1 MEDRQPGGLVL
12 DFVTDEAE
20 APARAAFLRAAGLDV
35 SAWRPLIPGRTD
47 VPRRWTEDPAVL
59 LVGEDAPGTYEGT
72 ELDGARSQAPGA
84 RTVTL
89 RRYPRPS
96 QGSCSGEPTN
106 GLLLVLI
113 SPKDPDQAQ
122 ALRDWGDF
130 VHLRHIAEAGV
141 PGYRNIT
148 PYANAKGDGS
158 EPRWCHFYEM
168 HTDDPEAAYAS
179 MTPLVKQRLGDRDAI
194 RDWATHPQLVIEHVQ
209 TYRRVT
215 TP

>member
-12 DFVTDEAE
+12 DFVADEAE
-20 APARAAFLRAAGLDV
+20 APARAAALRAAGLDV
-35 SAWRPLIPGRTD
+35 SAWTPLVPGRTD
-47 VPRRWTEDPAVL
+47 VPRRWADDPAVL
-59 LVGEDAPGTYEGT
+59 LVGEDAEGTYSGP
-72 ELDGARSQAPGA
+72 A
-84 RTVTL
+84 TVTL
-89 RRYPRPS
+89 RRYPRPA

-113 SPKDPDQAQ
+113 SPQDPSQAQ

-141 PGYRNIT
+141 PGYRSIT
-148 PYANAKGDGS
+148 PYSNAEGDGS

-168 HTDDPEAAYAS
+168 HTDDPETAYAS
-179 MTPLVKQRLGDRDAI
+179 MTPLVKRRLGDRQAI

-209 TYRRVT
+209 TYRRT
-215 TP
+215 TVP

>member
-20 APARAAFLRAAGLDV
+20 APARASTLRGAGLDV
-35 SAWRPLIPGRTD
+35 SAWTPLVPGRTD

-59 LVGEDAPGTYEGT
+59 LIGEDAAGRYEG
-72 ELDGARSQAPGA
+72 DA
-84 RTVTL
+84 TVTL

-141 PGYRNIT
+141 PGHRNIT
-148 PYANAKGDGS
+148 PYSNAKGDGS

-194 RDWATHPQLVIEHVQ
+194 RGWATHPQLVIEHVQ
-209 TYRRVT
+209 TYRRIAS
-215 TP
+215 P